1 MVHGLITHI
10 GDPTNS
16 FSLRIVTLAPSTGRA
31 AIDCYEGARVVV
43 RHNTF
48 NNAQVSAH
56 GTEGQGRG
64 TKQLE
69 IYNNVFTVSP
79 RRSAGQIRSGSVVV
93 HDNVYNNFT
102 EGIDSAGISAN
113 CHQWDMGNFERL
125 ERMGRQQFCLGRA

>member
-1 MVHGLITHI
+1 MDHCTVDSGNFQGIQVYHLHGEEATSGMDHGLITRT
-10 GDPTNS
+10 GDRTS
-16 FSLRIVTLAPSTGRA
+16 SCSLRIVLLVPVTGRA

-43 RHNTF
+43 RHSTF
-48 NNAQVSAH
+48 NNALISAH

-79 RRSAGQIRSGSVVV
+79 RRNAGQIRSGSVVI

-102 EGIDSAGISAN
+102 TG
-113 CHQWDMGNFERL
+113 MT
-125 ERMGRQQFCLGRA
+125 